1 MENTIIPFNIFSKLS
16 EKNQKAYRIAAYDE
30 ILLNSI
36 STMFTYKD
44 IPKTIDVGFLEM
56 FALIGGMAAVW
67 KHDKFGWI
75 ASICGASGEPNAYGI
90 GQDLNCTSFDG
101 KSVTFNDWE
110 NNKDVIV
117 LWNNSIK
124 CPDMNIGRF
133 ADMFTEVETSMKL
146 NVLFSRFYP
155 IPVAKDNK
163 VQKAINEAISN
174 MLIGQIKDGCTVLDE
189 RFISDE
195 LDNPAGIDTVN
206 LTDVQKSQ
214 NIQYLAKFRDDLFRW
229 FYSLYGMNSQGS
241 SKMAQQTVDEVN
253 QDTNAA
259 MIIPHDMLRC
269 RQAFIEQ
276 AKEKQPEEFANA
288 DVSFSECWISRLAN
302 MDDEFKKTDEELE
315 ETTEGGT
322 EDETEGSEPTEPTT

>member
-1 MENTIIPFNIFSKLS
+1 MENNIIPFNIFNQLS

-36 STMFTYKD
+36 STMFTYDK
-44 IPKTIDVGFLEM
+44 IPETIDQGFLEM
-56 FALIGGMAAVW
+56 FSILRGVAAVW
-67 KHDKFGWI
+67 EHPTYGWI
-75 ASICGASGEPNAYGI
+75 ASEAGTSGSPNPYGI
-90 GQDLNCTSFDG
+90 GKDIICSAFDG
-101 KSVTFNDWE
+101 TVKTFENWE
-110 NNKDVIV
+110 NNNDVIV

-124 CPDMNIGRF
+124 MPDMNIGRF
-133 ADMFTEVETSMKL
+133 SDMFTENETSIKL

-155 IPVAKDNK
+155 IPVAKDK
-163 VQKAINEAISN
+163 KTQEAINKAISN
-174 MLIGQIKDGCTVLDE
+174 MLIGKIKDGCTILDE
-189 RFISDE
+189 RVLADAME
-195 LDNPAGIDTVN
+195 NPSGIDLIN

-214 NIQYLAKFRDDLFRW
+214 NIQYLCKYRDDLFRW

-241 SKMAQQTVDEVN
+241 SKLAQQTVDEVN

-276 AKEKQPEEFANA
+276 AKKKQPELFKNA
-288 DVSFSECWISRLAN
+288 DVSFSECWMSRLAN

-315 ETTEGGT
+315 ETTEGGN
-322 EDETEGSEPTEPTT
+322 EDETEGNEPTEPNA